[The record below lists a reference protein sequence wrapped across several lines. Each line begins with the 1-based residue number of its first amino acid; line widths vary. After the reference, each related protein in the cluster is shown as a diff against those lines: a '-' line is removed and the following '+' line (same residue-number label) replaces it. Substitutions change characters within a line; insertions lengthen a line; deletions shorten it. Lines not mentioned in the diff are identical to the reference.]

1 MGKNDELTE
10 LEIAKEVIGK
20 ITNSFQVFMVFIKI
34 GKAKIVT
41 ALLKMTNVILI
52 ILNLRLKNIG
62 GNIKVHSKCN
72 ITTYRFFCLIH

>member
-1 MGKNDELTE
+1 MVKNDELTE

-52 ILNLRLKNIG
+52 ILNLRLK
-62 GNIKVHSKCN
+62 K
-72 ITTYRFFCLIH
+72 YRWKY